1 VRLHLIALHERNISV
16 HARSLESGG
25 KKRQPMMVRY
35 SWVGY
40 VVAIAALSLVP
51 DRAFSQTPSSS
62 LMQLESKIPLG
73 DVSGRIDHMA
83 VDLPRRRL
91 FVAELGNDTVGGGD
105 LNEQKVQHVITG
117 LKEPQGV
124 GYVPSSDTLF
134 VANGGD
140 GSVLLFRGADYAAA
154 GRIDLGDDA
163 DNIRVDSASNRVYV
177 GYGGGALA
185 VIDPATN
192 GKIADIPLQAHPESF
207 QLARSDRC
215 IFVNVPK
222 AREIAVV
229 DRFASKQTA
238 SWPIENGSNFPMALD
253 ESSGRV
259 FVAFRNPPQLS
270 VFSVRDGSA
279 IAAVGACGDTEI
291 SSSMRSASACTS
303 AAATDTWMCSTRKET
318 PTVARPTSRRYP
330 AHELRC
336 LFPNSTGFSSPLA
349 PIPAHRLPSGYF
361 VQYHQG
367 ERNTRC

>member
-1 VRLHLIALHERNISV
+1 
-16 HARSLESGG
+16 
-25 KKRQPMMVRY
+25 MMMRY
-35 SWVGY
+35 CCVGCF
-40 VVAIAALSLVP
+40 VAIAAVSLAP
-51 DRAFSQTPSSS
+51 DRAFSETPSPS
-62 LMQLESKIPLG
+62 LLQLETKIPLG
-73 DVSGRIDHMA
+73 DVKGRIDHMA
-83 VDLPRRRL
+83 IDLPRRRL
-91 FVAELGNDTVGGGD
+91 FVAELGNDTVGVVD

-134 VANGGD
+134 VANAGD

-163 DNIRVDSASNRVYV
+163 DNIRVDSASNRVFV
-177 GYGGGALA
+177 GYGSGALA

-207 QLARSDRC
+207 QLARSDRRM
-215 IFVNVPK
+215 FVNVPK

-238 SWPIENGSNFPMALD
+238 SWPIDNGSNFPMALD

-279 IAAVGACGDTEI
+279 IAAVGACGDTDDLFFDAKRQRVYLSCGDGYLDVFEAQGDAYR
-291 SSSMRSASACTS
+291 RSAHIPTISGARTALFVPELDRLFV
-303 AAATDTWMCSTRKET
+303 AARANPGE
-318 PTVARPTSRRYP
+318 P
-330 AHELRC
+330 AALWVFR
-336 LFPNSTGFSSPLA
+336 
-349 PIPAHRLPSGYF
+349 PIP
-361 VQYHQG
+361 
-367 ERNTRC
+367 